1 MIRTQIY
8 IPEHLQKKLDSLSK
22 SRGTSKAGIIREA
35 LELYCAG
42 LDETERKHKIQKAA
56 GLWKDKTDIPDLREL
71 RSELDRKF

>member
-35 LELYCAG
+35 LERYCAS
-42 LDETERKHKIQKAA
+42 LDETERKQKIEKAA
-56 GLWKDKTDIPDLREL
+56 GLWKDKSDIPDLREL

>member
-42 LDETERKHKIQKAA
+42 LDESDRKNKLKKGA
-56 GLWKDKTDIPDLREL
+56 GLWKDKSDIPNLREL

>member
-42 LDETERKHKIQKAA
+42 LDESERKLKLSKGA
-56 GLWKDKTDIPDLREL
+56 GLWKEKSDIPDLKEL
-71 RSELDRKF
+71 RSELDRKI